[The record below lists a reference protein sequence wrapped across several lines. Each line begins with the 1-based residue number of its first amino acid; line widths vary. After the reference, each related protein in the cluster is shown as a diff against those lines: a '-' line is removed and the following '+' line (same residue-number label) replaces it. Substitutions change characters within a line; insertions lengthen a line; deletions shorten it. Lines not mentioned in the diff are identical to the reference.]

1 MSASNLNLQQLT
13 PSVISTRLRERA
25 GLSLAMGPFAVRIRS
40 QVDSLVVPMRAVY
53 GDFPVLDANPQADFN
68 VDLQKPFSLR
78 AWIQPQVLFKLD
90 GRNLF
95 EPFPEDTAF
104 PFFEWGLNWCVGQR
118 CHQYLITHSAVLER
132 NGQALL
138 LPAIPGSGKSTLCAA
153 LVFRGWRLLSDEFG
167 LFDLAGR
174 RLVPFPRPVAL
185 KNESID
191 VIRRFAPDAVL
202 GPLFPKTRKGTVA
215 HLRPPTAAVQRMD
228 EAVKPAWII
237 FPKFTKGAA
246 FSIHALPKAQA
257 FLRLAHNS
265 FNYEITGADGFRAV
279 AEIIRAC
286 DCYDLNYGDL
296 DDVIARID
304 RLTA

>member
-1 MSASNLNLQQLT
+1 MSASNLSLKQLS
-13 PSVISTRLRERA
+13 PSDLTTRLREPA
-25 GLSLAMGPFAVRIRS
+25 GLSLVMGPFVVRIRA
-40 QVDSLVVPMRAVY
+40 QVQSLAATLSAMY
-53 GDFPVLDANPQADFN
+53 GDFPVLDPNPLADFN
-68 VDLQKPFSLR
+68 IDLQKPFSWR

-95 EPFPEDTAF
+95 EPFPQDTAF

-118 CHQYLITHSAVLER
+118 CHQYLMTHSAVLER
-132 NGQALL
+132 NGRALL

-167 LFDLAGR
+167 LFDLTSRQLA
-174 RLVPFPRPVAL
+174 PMPRPVAL

-191 VIRRFAPDAVL
+191 VIRRFAPEAML

-215 HLRPPTAAVQRMD
+215 HLRPPAEAVQHMG
-228 EAVKPAWII
+228 EAVQPAWIV
-237 FPKFTKGAA
+237 FPKFTQGARLT
-246 FSIHALPKAQA
+246 IHAVPRAQA

-279 AEIIRAC
+279 GEIIRAC
-286 DCYDLNYGDL
+286 DCHDLNYSNL
-296 DDVIARID
+296 DEAVACID
-304 RLTA
+304 RLTT